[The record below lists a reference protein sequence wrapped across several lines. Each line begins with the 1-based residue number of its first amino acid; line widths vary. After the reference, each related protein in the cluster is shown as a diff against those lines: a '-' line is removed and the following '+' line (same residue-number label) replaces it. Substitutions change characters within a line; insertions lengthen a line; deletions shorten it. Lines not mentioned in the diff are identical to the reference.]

1 MATGAHISGISVTL
15 PEDWFDVDLDGS
27 DSSEWIAGLD
37 LEFTDAVDVG
47 RFTGA
52 LDSIRSKFIADQ
64 VDVAAIMLPEPNNG
78 IIAAAMVVRVL
89 ELDPDDTPESYLTFA
104 ESHRNLRTP
113 EFTVNR
119 FASWRSAHP
128 AGELVGF
135 SHLALLTA
143 EGDTEGSLE
152 ERAVFAIFPPGAQ
165 EMVQVT
171 FRTARLG
178 AFDDMARE
186 TGAIVDALELQVTP

>member
-1 MATGAHISGISVTL
+1 MATGAHITGISVTL
-15 PEDWFDVDLDGS
+15 PEFWVDVDLDAS

-37 LEFTDAVDVG
+37 LEYTDAADVP

-52 LDSIRSKFIADQ
+52 LDSIRSKFVADG
-64 VDVAAIMLPEPNNG
+64 VDVAAILLPEPNNG
-78 IIAAAMVVRVL
+78 IIAAAMVARVL
-89 ELDPDDTPESYLTFA
+89 ELEPDDTPESYLAFA
-104 ESHRNLRTP
+104 ESHRTLRTP
-113 EFTVNR
+113 QFTVNR
-119 FASWRSAHP
+119 FSSWRSTHSG
-128 AGELVGF
+128 GELIGF

-178 AFDDMARE
+178 AFSDMAEE
-186 TGAIVDALELQVTP
+186 TGAIVDAMELEVTS